1 MVGALLGQ
9 MSLANMACMDRV
21 TISQLKN
28 SLSAYLRKVR
38 AGETVLI
45 LDREEPIAML
55 QRVAGTDHVDGRLL
69 RLEQAGVIRRS
80 PTGDPREALAATR
93 PPRPKASVVEALLE
107 ERRAGR

>member
-38 AGETVLI
+38 AG
-45 LDREEPIAML
+45 
-55 QRVAGTDHVDGRLL
+55 GRLL
-69 RLEQAGVIRRS
+69 RLEQAGVILRS